1 MSVDLFDNEENIGAQ
16 APLAARLRPQNVAE
30 VLGQEHLLQ
39 PGSPLSRLLAHEK
52 SSPPAVIL
60 YGPPGCGKTTLA
72 LLLAQGRRFR
82 QLSAVSAGI
91 KEVREEIEGARFQL
105 SQRGVETIL
114 FIDEVHR
121 FNKAQQDALLP
132 AVEDKIITLIAATTE
147 NPSFSIITPLLSR
160 SLVVRLEPLSKES
173 STQIIDRAL
182 ESSRG
187 LAGQF
192 TIETEAREELIRLAH
207 GDARRLLTYLEAA
220 AGAADQGVITRASVA
235 SAADRALVDFNI
247 DLHYDIIS
255 AFIKSVRGSDV
266 DAALHYLLRAI
277 EGGEDL
283 RFLARRLVILA
294 SEDIGMADSQALVIT
309 TAAAQAVA
317 LVGAPEGH
325 YSLVHA
331 TVYCALAPKS
341 NSLARAMHEAKRD
354 ISNGDIGEVP
364 ENLRDGNSAFGQKG
378 IYRYPHDYPEGV
390 VSAQYLPGPLVGRRY
405 YEPSDHG
412 AEVRLAQALTRIR
425 EILEG
430 TK

>member
-1 MSVDLFDNEENIGAQ
+1 M
-16 APLAARLRPQNVAE
+16 
-30 VLGQEHLLQ
+30 
-39 PGSPLSRLLAHEK
+39 RLLAGER
-52 SSPPAVIL
+52 SAPPALIL

-72 LLLAQGRRFR
+72 LLLAKDRRFR

-91 KEVREEIEGARFQL
+91 KEVREEIESARYQL
-105 SQRGVETIL
+105 SQRGTETIL

-132 AVEDKIITLIAATTE
+132 AVEDKIITLVAATTE

-160 SLVVRLEPLSKES
+160 SLVLRLQALSKS
-173 STQIIDRAL
+173 SADLLITRAL
-182 ESSRG
+182 ESESG
-187 LAGQF
+187 LKGSLE
-192 TIETEAREELIRLAH
+192 IDVEAREELIRLAH

-220 AGAADQGVITRASVA
+220 AGAPNGNRITRESVA
-235 SAADRALVDFNI
+235 TAADRSLVDFNI

-266 DAALHYLLRAI
+266 DAAIHYLLRAI

-294 SEDIGMADSQALVIT
+294 SEDIGMADSQALMVT

-325 YSLVHA
+325 YALVHA

-341 NSLARAMHEAKRD
+341 NALYVAMQQAGAD
-354 ISNGDIGEVP
+354 IASANIGEVP
-364 ENLRDGNSAFGQKG
+364 ENLRDGNSPFGQTG

-390 VSAQYLPGPLVGRRY
+390 VSARYLPGPLVGRRY
-405 YEPSDHG
+405 YEPTNRG
-412 AEVRLAQALTRIR
+412 AESRIAQALLRIR

-430 TK
+430 KE

>member
-1 MSVDLFDNEENIGAQ
+1 
-16 APLAARLRPQNVAE
+16 
-30 VLGQEHLLQ
+30 
-39 PGSPLSRLLAHEK
+39 
-52 SSPPAVIL
+52 
-60 YGPPGCGKTTLA
+60 
-72 LLLAQGRRFR
+72 
-82 QLSAVSAGI
+82 
-91 KEVREEIEGARFQL
+91 
-105 SQRGVETIL
+105 
-114 FIDEVHR
+114 
-121 FNKAQQDALLP
+121 
-132 AVEDKIITLIAATTE
+132 VEDKIVTLIAATTE

-160 SLVVRLEPLSKES
+160 SLVVRLEALDAENAA
-173 STQIIDRAL
+173 QIIARAIAAPN
-182 ESSRG
+182 G
-187 LAGQF
+187 LNGSANVEPDAQ
-192 TIETEAREELIRLAH
+192 EELIRLAH

-220 AGAADQGVITRASVA
+220 AGAAVSGVITRESVA
-235 SAADRALVDFNI
+235 AAADRSLVDFNI

-325 YSLVHA
+325 YALVHA
-331 TVYCALAPKS
+331 TVYCAMAPKS
-341 NSLARAMHEAKRD
+341 NALGRAMQQAQSD
-354 ISNGDIGEVP
+354 ISDGDIGQVP
-364 ENLRDGNSAFGQKG
+364 ENLRDGNSPFGQKG

-390 VSAQYLPGPLVGRRY
+390 VSAEYLPKPLVGRRY

-412 AEVRLAQALTRIR
+412 AEARIGQALIRIR

-430 TK
+430 KK

>member
-1 MSVDLFDNEENIGAQ
+1 MDLFDNVENLSAQ
-16 APLAARLRPQNVAE
+16 APLAARMRPQSLEE
-30 VLGQEHLLQ
+30 VLGQNQFLR
-39 PGSPLSRLLAHEK
+39 PGAPLMRLMQGEK
-52 SSPPAVIL
+52 GAPASLIL

-72 LLLAQGRRFR
+72 LLLAKNRRFR

-91 KEVREEIEGARFQL
+91 KDVRDEIESARYQL
-105 SQRGVETIL
+105 STKGTETVL

-132 AVEDKIITLIAATTE
+132 AVEDKIITLVAATTE
-147 NPSFSIITPLLSR
+147 NPSVSIITPLLSR
-160 SLVVRLEPLSKES
+160 SLVVRLAPLEPRDAQKILE
-173 STQIIDRAL
+173 RAL
-182 ESSRG
+182 ISERG
-187 LAGQF
+187 LAGKF
-192 TIETEAREELIRLAH
+192 TISDDAREELIRLAH

-220 AGAADQGVITRASVA
+220 SGASVESVITRDSVSA
-235 SAADRALVDFNI
+235 AADRSLVDFNI

-294 SEDIGMADSQALVIT
+294 SEDIGMADSQALVVT

-325 YSLVHA
+325 YALVHA
-331 TVYCALAPKS
+331 TAYCALAPKS
-341 NSLARAMHEAKRD
+341 NSLARAMHSASGD
-354 ISNGDIGEVP
+354 IATGDIGEVP
-364 ENLRDGNSAFGQKG
+364 ENLRDGNSPFGQKG

-390 VSAQYLPGPLVGRRY
+390 VKANYLPDPLVGRRY
-405 YEPSDHG
+405 YEPTEHG
-412 AEVRLAQALTRIR
+412 AEARIAQALVRIR

-430 TK
+430 K

>member
-1 MSVDLFDNEENIGAQ
+1 MDLFDNEENVSAQ
-16 APLAARLRPQNVAE
+16 APLAARMRPRNIGDL
-30 VLGQEHLLQ
+30 LGQEHLLRD
-39 PGSPLSRLLAHEK
+39 GSPLTRLIAREK
-52 SSPPAVIL
+52 GAPPALIL
-60 YGPPGCGKTTLA
+60 YGPPGCGKTSIA
-72 LLLAQGRRFR
+72 LLLANGRRFR

-91 KEVREEIEGARFQL
+91 KEVREEIEGARYQL

-132 AVEDKIITLIAATTE
+132 AVEDKIITLVAATTE

-160 SLVVRLEPLSKES
+160 SLVVRLEPLDRENAERVIKRAMES
-173 STQIIDRAL
+173 PLGLDNKCAIDSDAQ
-182 ESSRG
+182 
-187 LAGQF
+187 A
-192 TIETEAREELIRLAH
+192 ELIRLAH

-220 AGAADQGVITRASVA
+220 AGAAVDGVITRASVS
-235 SAADRALVDFNI
+235 SAADRTLVDFNI

-309 TAAAQAVA
+309 TSAAQAVA

-325 YSLVHA
+325 YALVHA

-341 NSLARAMHEAKRD
+341 NSLYRAMERARRD
-354 ISNGDIGEVP
+354 IAEGEIGEVP
-364 ENLRDGNSAFGQKG
+364 KNLRDGNSPFGQSG
-378 IYRYPHDYPEGV
+378 VYRYPHDYPEGV
-390 VSAQYLPGPLVGRRY
+390 VSADYLPEPLVGRRY
-405 YEPSDHG
+405 YEPTDHG
-412 AEVRLAQALTRIR
+412 AEGRISQTLARIR
-425 EILEG
+425 EILG
-430 TK
+430 GSG

>member
-1 MSVDLFDNEENIGAQ
+1 MDLFDNEENITAQ
-16 APLAARLRPQNVAE
+16 APLAARLRPREISE

-39 PGSPLSRLLAHEK
+39 PGSPLVRLLTREK
-52 SSPPAVIL
+52 SAPPALIL
-60 YGPPGCGKTTLA
+60 YGPPGCGKTTIA
-72 LLLAQGRRFR
+72 LLLAEGRRFR

-91 KEVREEIEGARFQL
+91 KDVREEIEGARYQL

-132 AVEDKIITLIAATTE
+132 AVEDKIVTLIAATTE

-160 SLVVRLEPLSKES
+160 SLVVRLEPLNRES
-173 STQIIDRAL
+173 AEKVIDRAL
-182 ESSRG
+182 HSDLG
-187 LAGQF
+187 LAGRF
-192 TIETEAREELIRLAH
+192 TIESDAREELIRLAH

-220 AGAADQGVITRASVA
+220 AGAASNGVINRSSVA
-235 SAADRALVDFNI
+235 SAADRTLVDFNI

-294 SEDIGMADSQALVIT
+294 SEDIGMADSQALIVT
-309 TAAAQAVA
+309 SAAAQAVA
-317 LVGAPEGH
+317 LVGQPEGH
-325 YSLVHA
+325 YALAHA

-341 NSLARAMHEAKRD
+341 NALSRAMAKAEED
-354 ISNGDIGEVP
+354 IANADIGVVP
-364 ENLRDGNSAFGQKG
+364 ENLRDGNSPFGQSG

-390 VSAQYLPGPLVGRRY
+390 VSAKYLPGPLVGRRY
-405 YEPSDHG
+405 YEPTEHG
-412 AEVRLAQALTRIR
+412 AEARISQSLARIR

-430 TK
+430 KK

>member
-1 MSVDLFDNEENIGAQ
+1 VDLFDNEENLSVN
-16 APLAARLRPQNVAE
+16 APLAARMRPQSVAE
-30 VLGQEHLLQ
+30 VVGQEHLLQ
-39 PGSPLSRLLAHEK
+39 SGSPLLRLLSQEK
-52 SSPPAVIL
+52 GAPPAIIL
-60 YGPPGCGKTTLA
+60 YGPPGSGKTTLA
-72 LLLAQGRRFR
+72 LLLAKGRRFR

-91 KEVREEIEGARFQL
+91 KDVRDEIESARYQL
-105 SQRGVETIL
+105 SQKGTETIL

-132 AVEDKIITLIAATTE
+132 AVEDKIVTLVAATTE

-160 SLVVRLEPLSKES
+160 SLVVRLKPLSNENA
-173 STQIIDRAL
+173 QLIIDRAIKS
-182 ESSRG
+182 EIG
-187 LAGQF
+187 LNNNF
-192 TIETEAREELIRLAH
+192 SIDDEAKQELIRLAH

-220 AGAADQGVITRASVA
+220 AGAAVDGVIVRDSVS

-266 DAALHYLLRAI
+266 DAAIHYLLRAI

-283 RFLARRLVILA
+283 RFLARRLMILA
-294 SEDIGMADSQALVIT
+294 SEDIGLADSQALLIT

-317 LVGAPEGH
+317 LIGAPEG
-325 YSLVHA
+325 YYTLMHA

-341 NSLARAMHEAKRD
+341 NAVARALSDAQQD
-354 ISNGDIGEVP
+354 IELGSIGEVP
-364 ENLRDGNSAFGQKG
+364 ENLRDGNSPFGKSG

-390 VSAQYLPGPLVGRRY
+390 VSAKYLPEPLLGKRY
-405 YEPSDHG
+405 YQPTNHG
-412 AEVRLAQALTRIR
+412 AESRISQALIRIR

-430 TK
+430 GT

>member
-1 MSVDLFDNEENIGAQ
+1 M
-16 APLAARLRPQNVAE
+16 
-30 VLGQEHLLQ
+30 
-39 PGSPLSRLLAHEK
+39 RLLAGER
-52 SSPPAVIL
+52 SAPPALIL

-72 LLLAQGRRFR
+72 LLLAKDRRFR

-91 KEVREEIEGARFQL
+91 KEVREEIESARYQL
-105 SQRGVETIL
+105 SQRGTETIL

-132 AVEDKIITLIAATTE
+132 AVEDKIITLVAATTE

-160 SLVVRLEPLSKES
+160 SLVLRLQALSKS
-173 STQIIDRAL
+173 SADLLITRAL
-182 ESSRG
+182 ESESG
-187 LAGQF
+187 LKGSLE
-192 TIETEAREELIRLAH
+192 IDVEAREELIRLAH

-220 AGAADQGVITRASVA
+220 AGAPNGNRITRESVA
-235 SAADRALVDFNI
+235 TAADRSLVDFNI

-266 DAALHYLLRAI
+266 DAAIHYLLRAI

-283 RFLARRLVILA
+283 RFLARRLIILA
-294 SEDIGMADSQALVIT
+294 SEDIGMADSQALMVT

-325 YSLVHA
+325 YALVHA

-341 NSLARAMHEAKRD
+341 NALYVAMQQAGAD
-354 ISNGDIGEVP
+354 IASANIGEVP
-364 ENLRDGNSAFGQKG
+364 ENLRDGNSPFGQTG

-390 VSAQYLPGPLVGRRY
+390 VSARYLPGPLVGRRY
-405 YEPSDHG
+405 YEPTNRG
-412 AEVRLAQALTRIR
+412 AESRIAQALLRIR

-430 TK
+430 KE

>member
-1 MSVDLFDNEENIGAQ
+1 M
-16 APLAARLRPQNVAE
+16 
-30 VLGQEHLLQ
+30 
-39 PGSPLSRLLAHEK
+39 
-52 SSPPAVIL
+52 
-60 YGPPGCGKTTLA
+60 
-72 LLLAQGRRFR
+72 
-82 QLSAVSAGI
+82 
-91 KEVREEIEGARFQL
+91 
-105 SQRGVETIL
+105 
-114 FIDEVHR
+114 
-121 FNKAQQDALLP
+121 
-132 AVEDKIITLIAATTE
+132 
-147 NPSFSIITPLLSR
+147 
-160 SLVVRLEPLSKES
+160 
-173 STQIIDRAL
+173 
-182 ESSRG
+182 
-187 LAGQF
+187 
-192 TIETEAREELIRLAH
+192 
-207 GDARRLLTYLEAA
+207 
-220 AGAADQGVITRASVA
+220 A

>member
-1 MSVDLFDNEENIGAQ
+1 M
-16 APLAARLRPQNVAE
+16 
-30 VLGQEHLLQ
+30 
-39 PGSPLSRLLAHEK
+39 RLLAGER
-52 SSPPAVIL
+52 SAPPALIL

-72 LLLAQGRRFR
+72 LLLAKDRRFR

-91 KEVREEIEGARFQL
+91 KEVREEIESARYQL
-105 SQRGVETIL
+105 SQRGTETIL

-132 AVEDKIITLIAATTE
+132 AVEDKIITLVAATTE

-160 SLVVRLEPLSKES
+160 SLVLRLQALSKS
-173 STQIIDRAL
+173 SADLLITRAL
-182 ESSRG
+182 ESESG
-187 LAGQF
+187 LKGSLE
-192 TIETEAREELIRLAH
+192 IDVEAREELIRLAH

-220 AGAADQGVITRASVA
+220 AGAPNGNRITRESVA
-235 SAADRALVDFNI
+235 TAADRSLVDFNI

-266 DAALHYLLRAI
+266 DAAIHYLLRAI

-283 RFLARRLVILA
+283 RFLARRLIILA
-294 SEDIGMADSQALVIT
+294 SEDIGMADSQALMVT

-325 YSLVHA
+325 YALVHA

-341 NSLARAMHEAKRD
+341 NALYVAMQQAGAD
-354 ISNGDIGEVP
+354 IASANIGAVP
-364 ENLRDGNSAFGQKG
+364 ENLRDGNSPFGQTG

-390 VSAQYLPGPLVGRRY
+390 VSARYLPGPLVGRRY
-405 YEPSDHG
+405 YEPTNRG
-412 AEVRLAQALTRIR
+412 AESRIAQALLRIR

-430 TK
+430 KE

>member
-1 MSVDLFDNEENIGAQ
+1 M
-16 APLAARLRPQNVAE
+16 RPRTLAE
-30 VLGQEHLLQ
+30 VVGQEHLMQ
-39 PGSPLSRLLAHEK
+39 VGSPLARLIAREK
-52 SSPPAVIL
+52 GAPPSLIL
-60 YGPPGCGKTTLA
+60 FGPPGSGKTTLA
-72 LLLAQGRRFR
+72 LLLADGRRFR

-91 KEVREEIEGARFQL
+91 KDVREEIDGARFQL
-105 SQRGVETIL
+105 SHRGTETVL

-132 AVEDKIITLIAATTE
+132 AVEDRIITLVAATTE

-160 SLVVRLEPLSKES
+160 PLVVRLEPLSRKDA
-173 STQIIDRAL
+173 QIIIQRAL
-182 ESSRG
+182 SSDLG
-187 LAGQF
+187 LSGEF
-192 TIETEAREELIRLAH
+192 VIDSEASEELINLAH

-220 AGAADQGVITRASVA
+220 AGAHESGRITRKSVA
-235 SAADRALVDFNI
+235 ASADRALVDFNI

-266 DAALHYLLRAI
+266 DAAVHYLLRAI
-277 EGGEDL
+277 AGGEDL

-294 SEDIGMADSQALVIT
+294 SEDIGMADSQALVIA
-309 TAAAQAVA
+309 TAAAEAVA

-325 YSLVHA
+325 YALVHA

-341 NSLARAMHEAKRD
+341 NALARAMAKAQGD
-354 ISNGDIGEVP
+354 IAAGNIGEVP
-364 ENLRDGNSAFGQKG
+364 KNLRDGNSPFGQSG

-390 VSAQYLPGPLVGRRY
+390 VSAQYLPDPLVGRRY

-412 AEVRLAQALTRIR
+412 AESRISTALGKIR

-430 TK
+430 K

>member
-1 MSVDLFDNEENIGAQ
+1 MDLFDNPANVSDQ
-16 APLAARLRPQNVAE
+16 APLAARMRPQSLAE
-30 VLGQEHLLQ
+30 VLGQEHLMNN
-39 PGSPLSRLLAHEK
+39 GSPLMRLLAGER
-52 SSPPAVIL
+52 SAPPALIL

-72 LLLAQGRRFR
+72 LLLAKDRRFR

-91 KEVREEIEGARFQL
+91 KEVREEIESARYQL
-105 SQRGVETIL
+105 SQRGTETIL

-132 AVEDKIITLIAATTE
+132 AVEDKIITLVAATTE

-160 SLVVRLEPLSKES
+160 SLVLRLQALSKS
-173 STQIIDRAL
+173 SADLLITRAL
-182 ESSRG
+182 ESESG
-187 LAGQF
+187 LKGSLE
-192 TIETEAREELIRLAH
+192 IDVEAREELIRLAH

-220 AGAADQGVITRASVA
+220 AGAPNGNRITRESVA
-235 SAADRALVDFNI
+235 TAADRSLVDFNI

-266 DAALHYLLRAI
+266 DAAIHYLLRAI

-283 RFLARRLVILA
+283 RFLARRLIILA
-294 SEDIGMADSQALVIT
+294 SEDIGMADSQALMVT

-325 YSLVHA
+325 YALVHA

-341 NSLARAMHEAKRD
+341 NALYVAMQQAGAD
-354 ISNGDIGEVP
+354 IASANIGEVP
-364 ENLRDGNSAFGQKG
+364 ENLRDGNSPFGQTG

-390 VSAQYLPGPLVGRRY
+390 VSARYLPGPLVGRRY
-405 YEPSDHG
+405 YEPTNRG
-412 AEVRLAQALTRIR
+412 AESRIAQALLRIR

-430 TK
+430 KE

>member
-1 MSVDLFDNEENIGAQ
+1 MDLFDNQENVSSQ
-16 APLAARLRPQNVAE
+16 APLAARMRPAQVNE

-39 PGSPLSRLLAHEK
+39 QGSPLARLMNGEK
-52 SSPPAVIL
+52 SAPPALIL

-72 LLLAQGRRFR
+72 LLLANNRRFR
-82 QLSAVSAGI
+82 QLSAVSVGI
-91 KEVREEIEGARFQL
+91 KEVREEIEAARYQL
-105 SQRGVETIL
+105 SQKGIETIL

-132 AVEDKIITLIAATTE
+132 AVEDKIVTLIAATTE

-160 SLVVRLEPLSKES
+160 SLVVRLQPLDNS
-173 STQIIDRAL
+173 SAEKIIDRAL
-182 ESSRG
+182 TSDRG
-187 LAGQF
+187 LAGKVALQP
-192 TIETEAREELIRLAH
+192 EAREELIRLAH

-220 AGAADQGVITRASVA
+220 SGAAEDGVITRNSV
-235 SAADRALVDFNI
+235 SQTADRALVDFNV

-283 RFLARRLVILA
+283 RFLARRLIILA

-309 TAAAQAVA
+309 NAAAQAVA

-325 YSLVHA
+325 YALVHA

-341 NSLARAMHEAKRD
+341 NALARAMNSAAED
-354 ISNGDIGEVP
+354 IAHGEIGVVP
-364 ENLRDGNSAFGQKG
+364 ENLRDGNSPFGQKG
-378 IYRYPHDYPEGV
+378 VYRYPHDYPEGV
-390 VSAQYLPGPLVGRRY
+390 VSADYLPSPLVGRRY
-405 YEPSDHG
+405 YEPTERG
-412 AEVRLAQALTRIR
+412 AEARISQTLTRIR

-430 TK
+430 QR